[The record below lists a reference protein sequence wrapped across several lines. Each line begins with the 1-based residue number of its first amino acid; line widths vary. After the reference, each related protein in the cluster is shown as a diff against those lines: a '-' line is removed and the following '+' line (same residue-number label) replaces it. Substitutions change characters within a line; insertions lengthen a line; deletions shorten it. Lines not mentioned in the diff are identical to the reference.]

1 MLFYNAS
8 TNKMFI
14 ILVITYVKNI
24 VDHNFALKQQLTI
37 HQKYLNLATFL
48 IYYSNYNFLY
58 SRLLS
63 LFT

>member
-1 MLFYNAS
+1 
-8 TNKMFI
+8 MFI
-14 ILVITYVKNI
+14 ILVLTYVNNI
-24 VDHNFALKQQLTI
+24 VDYNLTLEQQLTI

-58 SRLLS
+58 SHLLF